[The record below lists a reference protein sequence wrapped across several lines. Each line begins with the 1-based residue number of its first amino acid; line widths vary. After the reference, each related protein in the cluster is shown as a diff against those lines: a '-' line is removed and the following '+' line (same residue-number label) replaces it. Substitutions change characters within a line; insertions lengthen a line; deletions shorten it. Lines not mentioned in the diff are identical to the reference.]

1 MLHFKCPDFFYV
13 FFPHRLGETLEFNP
27 VRKGD
32 SGTYFCM
39 AKNEVGSSD
48 ELSVTFDV
56 LYRPKKVNISPKRL
70 IDLDVGS
77 SAEFK
82 CDSEANPPAQFQW
95 IQKLSEEN
103 ILLKPKRGSS
113 SSGNKNNGRMISRGL
128 GKTLLLQNVTYENE
142 GKWICVATNSIK
154 GNFVIGQILFHFV
167 TNIKRFFKTNHNY
180 ILLRLKLRI

>member
-1 MLHFKCPDFFYV
+1 
-13 FFPHRLGETLEFNP
+13 
-27 VRKGD
+27 
-32 SGTYFCM
+32 M

-113 SSGNKNNGRMISRGL
+113 GNKNNNGRMISRGL
-128 GKTLLLQNVTYENE
+128 GKTMLLQNVTYENE

-154 GNFVIGQILFHFV
+154 GNFVIGQILFLFV
-167 TNIKRFFKTNHNY
+167 TNIKRFFKTNHIY

>member
-1 MLHFKCPDFFYV
+1 MFF
-13 FFPHRLGETLEFNP
+13 RLGETLEFNP

-95 IQKLSEEN
+95 IQKFSGED
-103 ILLKPKRGSS
+103 ILKPKRGSAA
-113 SSGNKNNGRMISRGL
+113 SGNNGRMISRGL
-128 GKTLLLQNVTYENE
+128 GKTMLLQNVTYENE

-154 GNFVIGQILFHFV
+154 GMYCM
-167 TNIKRFFKTNHNY
+167 Y
-180 ILLRLKLRI
+180 IRCQSPKYENGF